1 MINITLVFTVC
12 TAIVILFQLGL
23 SIGMPWGAASM
34 GGKFPGKYP
43 PKMRVVALVNAL
55 LLFLFNL
62 IVLTNAGIIFTSLYQ
77 FSEKLIFV
85 VVVFF
90 AIGSV
95 LNIITPSKIER
106 VWAPIAIIQFIISL
120 YVALS

>member
-1 MINITLVFTVC
+1 MWSAWFFTIS
-12 TAIVILFQLGL
+12 TIIVMLFQFGL
-23 SIGMPWGAASM
+23 FLGMPWGAASM

-43 PKMRVVALVNAL
+43 TKMRGVALVNIL
-55 LLFLFNL
+55 LLIVFNL
-62 IVLTNAGIIFTSLYQ
+62 IVLIHAGIIFPSLYV
-77 FSEKLIFV
+77 FSQKLIYI

-106 VWAPIAIIQFIISL
+106 MWAPIAIIQFITSL
-120 YVALS
+120 LIALG